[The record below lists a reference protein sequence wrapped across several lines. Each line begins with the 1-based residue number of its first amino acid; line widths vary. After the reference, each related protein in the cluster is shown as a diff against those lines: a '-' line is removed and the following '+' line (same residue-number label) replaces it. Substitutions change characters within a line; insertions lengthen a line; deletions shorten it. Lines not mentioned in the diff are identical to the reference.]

1 MQERGPT
8 MNEELLIGVLAL
20 QGDIEENK
28 RAVTNALEEMNQK
41 GKVVSVRY
49 PEEIMKIDGLII
61 PGGESTVMGLLI
73 AIKNGLLDS
82 INKALQKRLP
92 VMGTCAGMIILAK
105 RSYDRVV
112 GNKKQLL
119 LGALDIEIERNS
131 FGRQYDSFESNLD
144 ISGIGNDF
152 KGIFIRAPSVISTG
166 PEVQILSR
174 FDGKIVAVQQEN
186 IIGTSFHPE
195 LSGDNRM
202 HKLFIELIAK
212 WKKSNNHN

>member
-1 MQERGPT
+1 

-20 QGDIEENK
+20 QGDVEENI
-28 RAVTNALEEMNQK
+28 RAATNALEEMNQK
-41 GKVVSVRY
+41 GKVISVRY

-92 VMGTCAGMIILAK
+92 VMGTCAGMIVLAK

-119 LGALDIEIERNS
+119 LGALDVEIERNS
-131 FGRQYDSFESNLD
+131 FGRQHDSFESNLD

-166 PEVQILSR
+166 PQVQILSR

-202 HKLFIELIAK
+202 HKLFIEQIAK
-212 WKKSNNHN
+212 WKKSNNNN

>member
-1 MQERGPT
+1 

-20 QGDIEENK
+20 QGDVEENI
-28 RAVTNALEEMNQK
+28 RAATNTLEEMNQK
-41 GKVVSVRY
+41 GKVISVRY

-166 PEVQILSR
+166 PQVQILSR

-212 WKKSNNHN
+212 WKKSNNNI

>member
-1 MQERGPT
+1 

-20 QGDIEENK
+20 QGDVEENI
-28 RAVTNALEEMNQK
+28 RAATNTLEEMNQK
-41 GKVVSVRY
+41 GKVISVRY

-166 PEVQILSR
+166 PQVQILSR

-186 IIGTSFHPE
+186 IIVTSFHHE

-202 HKLFIELIAK
+202 HKLFIEQIVK
-212 WKKSNNHN
+212 WKKSNNNN

>member
-1 MQERGPT
+1 
-8 MNEELLIGVLAL
+8 MNDELLIGVLAL
-20 QGDIEENK
+20 QGDVEENIK
-28 RAVTNALEEMNQK
+28 AATYALEEMNQK
-41 GKVVSVRY
+41 GKVISVRY
-49 PEEIMKIDGLII
+49 PDEIMKIDGLII

-82 INKALQKRLP
+82 INKVLQKRLP
-92 VMGTCAGMIILAK
+92 IMGTCAGMIILAK
-105 RSYDRVV
+105 QSYDRVV

-131 FGRQYDSFESNLD
+131 FGRQYDSFESNLE

-152 KGIFIRAPSVISTG
+152 TGIFIRAPSVISAG
-166 PEVQILSR
+166 PQVQILSK

-212 WKKSNNHN
+212 WKKANNQ

>member
-1 MQERGPT
+1 
-8 MNEELLIGVLAL
+8 MNNELLIGVLAL
-20 QGDIEENK
+20 QGDVEENIK
-28 RAVTNALEEMNQK
+28 ATTEALTEMNLK
-41 GKVVSVRY
+41 GKVISVRY
-49 PEEIMKIDGLII
+49 PDEILKVDGLII
-61 PGGESTVMGLLI
+61 PGGESTVMGLFLS
-73 AIKNGLLDS
+73 IKNGLLDS
-82 INKALQKRLP
+82 ITKVLQNRLP
-92 VMGTCAGMIILAK
+92 IMGTCAGMIVLAK
-105 RSYDRVV
+105 KSYDKVV

-131 FGRQYDSFESNLD
+131 FGRQYDSFESILE

-166 PEVQILSR
+166 SRVQILSK

-202 HKLFIELIAK
+202 HRLFIELITK
-212 WKKSNNHN
+212 WKKKANNRQ

>member
-1 MQERGPT
+1 

-20 QGDIEENK
+20 QGDVEENI
-28 RAVTNALEEMNQK
+28 RAATNALEEMDQK
-41 GKVVSVRY
+41 GKVISVRY

-92 VMGTCAGMIILAK
+92 VMGTCAGMIVLAK

-166 PEVQILSR
+166 PQVQILSK

-212 WKKSNNHN
+212 WKKSNNNN

>member
-1 MQERGPT
+1 
-8 MNEELLIGVLAL
+8 MNNELLIGVLAL
-20 QGDIEENK
+20 QGDVEENIK
-28 RAVTNALEEMNQK
+28 ATTEALTEMNLK
-41 GKVVSVRY
+41 GKVISVRY
-49 PEEIMKIDGLII
+49 PDEILKVDGLII
-61 PGGESTVMGLLI
+61 PGGESTVMGLLLS
-73 AIKNGLLDS
+73 IKNGLLDS
-82 INKALQKRLP
+82 ITKVLQNRIP
-92 VMGTCAGMIILAK
+92 IMGTCAGMIVLAK
-105 RSYDRVV
+105 KSYDKVV

-131 FGRQYDSFESNLD
+131 FGRQYDSFESTLE

-166 PEVQILSR
+166 SRVQILSK

-202 HKLFIELIAK
+202 HRLFIELITK
-212 WKKSNNHN
+212 WKKKANNRQ

>member
-1 MQERGPT
+1 

-20 QGDIEENK
+20 QGDVEENI
-28 RAVTNALEEMNQK
+28 RAATNALEEMNQK
-41 GKVVSVRY
+41 GKVISVRY

-82 INKALQKRLP
+82 INKSLQKRLP
-92 VMGTCAGMIILAK
+92 VMGTCAGMIVLAK

-166 PEVQILSR
+166 PQVQILSR

-202 HKLFIELIAK
+202 HKLFIEQITK
-212 WKKSNNHN
+212 WKKSNNNN